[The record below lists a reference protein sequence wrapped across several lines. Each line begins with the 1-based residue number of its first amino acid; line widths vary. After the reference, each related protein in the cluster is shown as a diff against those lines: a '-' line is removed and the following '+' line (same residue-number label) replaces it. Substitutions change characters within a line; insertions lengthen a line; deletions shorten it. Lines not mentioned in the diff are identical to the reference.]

1 MDPIINVKKLSIIL
15 CVPRVPKNYST
26 PNSNKSP
33 NIESFFFFFKRK
45 LMQNL
50 GPTLGVSTS
59 IMFTTPSRLGSGCA
73 KTLGCV
79 WEFGFEI
86 NLF

>member
-1 MDPIINVKKLSIIL
+1 MDPIINVKKLSTIL
-15 CVPRVPKNYST
+15 CVPRVLKNYSVD
-26 PNSNKSP
+26 NSNKSP
-33 NIESFFFFFKRK
+33 NIEFFFFKWK

-59 IMFTTPSRLGSGCA
+59 IMFTAPSCLGSRCA

-86 NLF
+86 NIF

>member
-1 MDPIINVKKLSIIL
+1 
-15 CVPRVPKNYST
+15 
-26 PNSNKSP
+26 
-33 NIESFFFFFKRK
+33 
-45 LMQNL
+45 MQNL

-59 IMFTTPSRLGSGCA
+59 IMFTTPSCLGSGCA